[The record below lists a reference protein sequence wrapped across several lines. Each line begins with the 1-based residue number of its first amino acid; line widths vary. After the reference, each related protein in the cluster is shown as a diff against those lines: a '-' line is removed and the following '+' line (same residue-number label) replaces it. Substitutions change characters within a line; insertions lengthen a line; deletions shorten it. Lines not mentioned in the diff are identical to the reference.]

1 MSIHLYPNDLP
12 DDLVLGPVVA
22 IDTETMGLDPRR
34 DRLCLVQ
41 LSSGDGDAH
50 LVQIAR
56 GQTAAPRLMAMLTD
70 PGTLKLFHFGRFDIA
85 AMERAFGVITAPVWC
100 TKIASKLVRTFTD
113 RHGLK
118 YLLNDMVGVDVSKQ
132 QQTSDWGAETLTDA
146 QKEYAA
152 SDVLHLHALKAEL
165 EQRLAR
171 EGRTAL
177 AQAILTVDQEAIY
190 RRSRWGQRAEAEIA
204 EQSRKVAADND
215 TAFAALVADEDALT
229 RARATLDPA
238 EFRRRAT
245 AFDERVT
252 AVRQERDDARLALAR
267 QADRD
272 RALFFQAAGPVLTSV
287 MEQRGALLVLD
298 QRTVLISAE
307 TIDVTAATIAALDAA
322 LGDGSEIVAAAIA
335 DEEAAATRPA
345 PGADADPAAPA
356 ATTGTDTPIAPT
368 DAAPATPTPAP
379 DRAP

>member
-1 MSIHLYPNDLP
+1 MPAAVAP
-12 DDLVLGPVVA
+12 ALGPSA
-22 IDTETMGLDPRR
+22 
-34 DRLCLVQ
+34 
-41 LSSGDGDAH
+41 
-50 LVQIAR
+50 
-56 GQTAAPRLMAMLTD
+56 
-70 PGTLKLFHFGRFDIA
+70 
-85 AMERAFGVITAPVWC
+85 
-100 TKIASKLVRTFTD
+100 
-113 RHGLK
+113 
-118 YLLNDMVGVDVSKQ
+118 
-132 QQTSDWGAETLTDA
+132 
-146 QKEYAA
+146 
-152 SDVLHLHALKAEL
+152 
-165 EQRLAR
+165 
-171 EGRTAL
+171 RTAL

-345 PGADADPAAPA
+345 PGADADTAAPA

>member
-1 MSIHLYPNDLP
+1 MTRTSPSTCRSRRSSRRRSVAPAVATALLALTAGTWPAAAQTTAP
-12 DDLVLGPVVA
+12 DVPAAGAPHRVAQGTTPPRPRPPLRPAEQEPVAAPETPAAEPAATPGDALALTGPDRPLGPETPAEPGVA
-22 IDTETMGLDPRR
+22 QPQPARPSGLP
-34 DRLCLVQ
+34 VP
-41 LSSGDGDAH
+41 
-50 LVQIAR
+50 
-56 GQTAAPRLMAMLTD
+56 AA
-70 PGTLKLFHFGRFDIA
+70 
-85 AMERAFGVITAPVWC
+85 VAP
-100 TKIASKLVRTFTD
+100 
-113 RHGLK
+113 
-118 YLLNDMVGVDVSKQ
+118 
-132 QQTSDWGAETLTDA
+132 
-146 QKEYAA
+146 
-152 SDVLHLHALKAEL
+152 ALGPSA
-165 EQRLAR
+165 
-171 EGRTAL
+171 RTAL

-307 TIDVTAATIAALDAA
+307 TIDVTAATIAALDGA
-322 LGDGSEIVAAAIA
+322 LGDGSDIVAAAIA

-345 PGADADPAAPA
+345 PAADADTAAPA
-356 ATTGTDTPIAPT
+356 AATGTDTPIAAPPAPT
-368 DAAPATPTPAP
+368 DAVPTPAP

>member
-1 MSIHLYPNDLP
+1 MAQTTAP
-12 DDLVLGPVVA
+12 DVSAVGAPHRLAQGTTPPRPRPTLRGAEPAPAVA
-22 IDTETMGLDPRR
+22 PE
-34 DRLCLVQ
+34 
-41 LSSGDGDAH
+41 
-50 LVQIAR
+50 
-56 GQTAAPRLMAMLTD
+56 TAAPEPASPPATPGDALALTGPD
-70 PGTLKLFHFGRFDIA
+70 RPLGRETPAEPGAQPQPARPSGLPVPA
-85 AMERAFGVITAPVWC
+85 AVAP
-100 TKIASKLVRTFTD
+100 
-113 RHGLK
+113 
-118 YLLNDMVGVDVSKQ
+118 
-132 QQTSDWGAETLTDA
+132 
-146 QKEYAA
+146 
-152 SDVLHLHALKAEL
+152 ALGPSA
-165 EQRLAR
+165 
-171 EGRTAL
+171 RTAL

-322 LGDGSEIVAAAIA
+322 LGDGSDIVAAAIA

-345 PGADADPAAPA
+345 PAADADTAAPA
-356 ATTGTDTPIAPT
+356 AATGTHTPIAPT
-368 DAAPATPTPAP
+368 DAAPATPAPAP

>member
-1 MSIHLYPNDLP
+1 MTRTSPSTCRSRRSSRRRSVASAAAAALLALAAGTWPAAAQTTAP
-12 DDLVLGPVVA
+12 DVPAAGAPHRVAQGTTPPRPRPTLRPAEPAPDVAPATPVAEPAATPGDALALTGPDRPLGP
-22 IDTETMGLDPRR
+22 ETP
-34 DRLCLVQ
+34 
-41 LSSGDGDAH
+41 A
-50 LVQIAR
+50 
-56 GQTAAPRLMAMLTD
+56 D
-70 PGTLKLFHFGRFDIA
+70 PGGAQPQPARPSGLPVPA
-85 AMERAFGVITAPVWC
+85 AVAP
-100 TKIASKLVRTFTD
+100 
-113 RHGLK
+113 
-118 YLLNDMVGVDVSKQ
+118 
-132 QQTSDWGAETLTDA
+132 
-146 QKEYAA
+146 
-152 SDVLHLHALKAEL
+152 ALGPSA
-165 EQRLAR
+165 
-171 EGRTAL
+171 RTAL

-322 LGDGSEIVAAAIA
+322 LGDGSDIVAAAIA

-345 PGADADPAAPA
+345 PAADVGAAPPAAA
-356 ATTGTDTPIAPT
+356 TGTDTPPAPPAPT
-368 DAAPATPTPAP
+368 NATPAP
-379 DRAP
+379 ARDRAP

>member
-1 MSIHLYPNDLP
+1 MWPAAAQTPALDLP
-12 DDLVLGPVVA
+12 AAGAPHRLAQGTTPPRPRPTLRAVEPPPAVAPATPVAEPAATPGDALALTGPDRPLGP
-22 IDTETMGLDPRR
+22 ETPAEPG
-34 DRLCLVQ
+34 
-41 LSSGDGDAH
+41 G
-50 LVQIAR
+50 
-56 GQTAAPRLMAMLTD
+56 AAPPQPARPSGL
-70 PGTLKLFHFGRFDIA
+70 PVPA
-85 AMERAFGVITAPVWC
+85 AVPP
-100 TKIASKLVRTFTD
+100 
-113 RHGLK
+113 
-118 YLLNDMVGVDVSKQ
+118 
-132 QQTSDWGAETLTDA
+132 
-146 QKEYAA
+146 
-152 SDVLHLHALKAEL
+152 ALGPS
-165 EQRLAR
+165 
-171 EGRTAL
+171 GRTAL

-345 PGADADPAAPA
+345 PAADAGAAPPAAA
-356 ATTGTDTPIAPT
+356 TGTDTPIAPT
-368 DAAPATPTPAP
+368 DAVPAPAP

>member
-1 MSIHLYPNDLP
+1 MTRTSPSTCRSRRSSRRRSVASVAAAALLALAAGTWPAAAQTTAPEAPAAGAPHRLAQGTTPPRPRPTLRAVEPAPVVVPETPAPEPASPPATPGDALALTGP
-12 DDLVLGPVVA
+12 DRPLGPETPAEPGGAQPQPARPTGLPVPAAVA
-22 IDTETMGLDPRR
+22 P
-34 DRLCLVQ
+34 
-41 LSSGDGDAH
+41 
-50 LVQIAR
+50 
-56 GQTAAPRLMAMLTD
+56 
-70 PGTLKLFHFGRFDIA
+70 
-85 AMERAFGVITAPVWC
+85 
-100 TKIASKLVRTFTD
+100 
-113 RHGLK
+113 
-118 YLLNDMVGVDVSKQ
+118 
-132 QQTSDWGAETLTDA
+132 
-146 QKEYAA
+146 
-152 SDVLHLHALKAEL
+152 ALGPSA
-165 EQRLAR
+165 
-171 EGRTAL
+171 RTAL

-345 PGADADPAAPA
+345 PAADADTAAPA
-356 ATTGTDTPIAPT
+356 AATGTDTSVSAPPAPT
-368 DAAPATPTPAP
+368 NATPTPAP

>member
-1 MSIHLYPNDLP
+1 MTRTSPSTCRSRRSSRRRSVAPAVATALLALAAGAWPAAAQTPAP
-12 DDLVLGPVVA
+12 DVPAVGAPHRLAQGTTPPRPRPTLRPAEPAPAVAPATPVAEPAATPGDALALTGPDRPLGP
-22 IDTETMGLDPRR
+22 ETP
-34 DRLCLVQ
+34 
-41 LSSGDGDAH
+41 A
-50 LVQIAR
+50 
-56 GQTAAPRLMAMLTD
+56 D
-70 PGTLKLFHFGRFDIA
+70 PGGAQPQPARPSGLPVPA
-85 AMERAFGVITAPVWC
+85 AVAP
-100 TKIASKLVRTFTD
+100 
-113 RHGLK
+113 
-118 YLLNDMVGVDVSKQ
+118 
-132 QQTSDWGAETLTDA
+132 
-146 QKEYAA
+146 
-152 SDVLHLHALKAEL
+152 ALGPSA
-165 EQRLAR
+165 
-171 EGRTAL
+171 RTAL

-345 PGADADPAAPA
+345 PAADAGAAA
-356 ATTGTDTPIAPT
+356 TGTDTPIAAPPAPT
-368 DAAPATPTPAP
+368 DAAPAPAP

>member
-1 MSIHLYPNDLP
+1 MTRTSPSTCRSRRSSRRRSVAPAAAAALLTLVAGTWPAAAQTTAP
-12 DDLVLGPVVA
+12 DVPAAGAPHRLAQGTTPPRPRPTLRPAEPTPVAEPEAPPASPVDALALTGPDRPLGP
-22 IDTETMGLDPRR
+22 ETP
-34 DRLCLVQ
+34 
-41 LSSGDGDAH
+41 A
-50 LVQIAR
+50 
-56 GQTAAPRLMAMLTD
+56 D
-70 PGTLKLFHFGRFDIA
+70 PGGAQPQPARPSGLPVPA
-85 AMERAFGVITAPVWC
+85 AVAPSLGPS
-100 TKIASKLVRTFTD
+100 A
-113 RHGLK
+113 
-118 YLLNDMVGVDVSKQ
+118 
-132 QQTSDWGAETLTDA
+132 
-146 QKEYAA
+146 
-152 SDVLHLHALKAEL
+152 
-165 EQRLAR
+165 
-171 EGRTAL
+171 RTAL

-322 LGDGSEIVAAAIA
+322 LGDGSDIVAAAIA

-345 PGADADPAAPA
+345 PAADVGAAPPAAA
-356 ATTGTDTPIAPT
+356 TGTDTPPAPPAPT
-368 DAAPATPTPAP
+368 NATPAP
-379 DRAP
+379 ARDRAP